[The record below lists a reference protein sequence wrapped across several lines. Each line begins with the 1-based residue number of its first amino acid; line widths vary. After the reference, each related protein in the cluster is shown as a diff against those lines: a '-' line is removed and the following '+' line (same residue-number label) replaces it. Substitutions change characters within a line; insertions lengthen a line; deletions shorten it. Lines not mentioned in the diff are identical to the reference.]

1 MSSDVEYMRERF
13 GWAGVLAHAQA
24 ELSGATPL
32 FEVQRPGVRHPF
44 WLRLRTSDLP
54 TYDQIFVHQEYD
66 FRATEPL
73 QTIVDAG
80 ANIGLTSIFLANRYP
95 DAKIVAIEP
104 EASNFE
110 LLKKNVA
117 PYANVVPVHAALWCR
132 NEPVSVVDPGLD
144 KWGFM
149 TVNGDAGG
157 SSGAATCHDVEGLTV
172 DRIMH
177 LHGLARI
184 DLLKVDIEG
193 AEKEVFQDS
202 SRWIDRVDALIVE
215 LHDRMK
221 SGCSRSF
228 YNGSNGFDE
237 EWEHG
242 ENVFLARRQR
252 IRRL

>member
-1 MSSDVEYMRERF
+1 MSSDLEYVRERF
-13 GWAGVLAHAQA
+13 GWAGVLATAQA
-24 ELSGATPL
+24 ELSGTTPL
-32 FEVQRPGVRHPF
+32 FEVRHPGVRHPF
-44 WLRLRTSDLP
+44 HLRLRTSDLP

-66 FRATEPL
+66 FRTTEPL
-73 QTIVDAG
+73 RTIVDAG

-95 DAKIVAIEP
+95 DARIVAIEP

-117 PYANVVPVHAALWCR
+117 PYPNVVPVNAALWCR
-132 NEPVSVVDPGLD
+132 NEPVNVVDPGLD

-149 TVNGDAGG
+149 TVEGASAGD
-157 SSGAATCHDVEGLTV
+157 SAAPRCHAVDGLTV
-172 DRIMH
+172 DRIMD
-177 LHGLARI
+177 LHGFTRI

-193 AEKEVFQDS
+193 AEKEVFEDT
-202 SRWIDRVDALIVE
+202 SRWIDRVDAVILE

-228 YNGSNGFDE
+228 YNGTNGFQD

-242 ENVFLARRQR
+242 ENVFLARHQR
-252 IRRL
+252 IRRA

>member
-1 MSSDVEYMRERF
+1 MSSDIDYLREKF
-13 GWAGVLAHAQA
+13 GWAAVQAAAQA
-24 ELSGATPL
+24 ELAGTTPL
-32 FEVQRPGVRHPF
+32 FEVRRPDVRHPF
-44 WLRLRTSDLP
+44 YLRLRTSDLP
-54 TYDQIFVHQEYD
+54 TYDQIFVHKEYD
-66 FRATEPL
+66 FQADEPL
-73 QTIVDAG
+73 RTIVDAG

-95 DAKIVAIEP
+95 DAKIIAIEP

-110 LLKKNVA
+110 LLRKNLA
-117 PYANVVPVHAALWCR
+117 PYANVVLVNAALWCR
-132 NEPVSVVDPGLD
+132 NEPVNVVDPGLD

-149 TVNGDAGG
+149 TIDGGSGG
-157 SSGAATCHDVEGLTV
+157 SSSAAQCHAVDGLTV
-172 DRIMH
+172 DRIMAM
-177 LHGLARI
+177 HGLARI
-184 DLLKVDIEG
+184 DLLKVDIES

-242 ENVFLARRQR
+242 ENVFLARGQR
-252 IRRL
+252 IRKL